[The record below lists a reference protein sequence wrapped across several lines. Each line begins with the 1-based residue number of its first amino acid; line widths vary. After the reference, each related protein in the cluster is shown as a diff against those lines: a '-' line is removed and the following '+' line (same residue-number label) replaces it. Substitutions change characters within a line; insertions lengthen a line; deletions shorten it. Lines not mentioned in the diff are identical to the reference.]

1 MKNLKTGIVFIIVGN
16 VLNLLSDFSGER
28 GVSDFGDLIQ
38 GILVGMS
45 VALNVIGI
53 ILILIYWSKLEKEET
68 K

>member
-16 VLNLLSDFSGER
+16 VLSLLGGPFGESGI
-28 GVSDFGDLIQ
+28 SDFGDLIQ
-38 GILVGMS
+38 GILTGMS